1 VSMPPL
7 DAHLSIKVL
16 EDALEKFELLEAMQ
30 SLQDHSST
38 DELSQ
43 RIGDEISAVIQEQK
57 DLQHEYAALVVD
69 RATLTGYSNEQKLK
83 ETQTQIERV
92 ADALNKKSNQLSRTL
107 ISNPNIAENLA
118 KIQKERALLQ
128 RIFTITI
135 SELRNNPHNFPTL
148 EQTVVGDKKDRD
160 EFEKLKTE
168 EKVSRD
174 KLATL
179 KRNLETEHRD
189 HQSDVDER
197 NEETMKLKV
206 DLHELRNKS
215 QMETTYLTKETGARL
230 NSTERSFDQR
240 IQELKAEIDLME
252 AKVRREQRV
261 CEGNAFF
268 LKKKTKELGEKGT
281 FWAEKFDDIKETK
294 EAELEKLTKDE
305 DQTRTTLEE
314 TLGRYN
320 TENAIKKALIA
331 EDERRE
337 ENRIRTEKERELKEA
352 SALRLQRAWH
362 YYLKHR
368 PPPKKKKKK
377 KKK

>member
-1 VSMPPL
+1 VSSGNNP
-7 DAHLSIKVL
+7 
-16 EDALEKFELLEAMQ
+16 
-30 SLQDHSST
+30 T
-38 DELSQ
+38 LSQ
-43 RIGDEISAVIQEQK
+43 
-57 DLQHEYAALVVD
+57 
-69 RATLTGYSNEQKLK
+69 
-83 ETQTQIERV
+83 
-92 ADALNKKSNQLSRTL
+92 LSPL
-107 ISNPNIAENLA
+107 ITPLC
-118 KIQKERALLQ
+118 
-128 RIFTITI
+128 
-135 SELRNNPHNFPTL
+135 RNNPHNFATL
-148 EQTVVGDKKDRD
+148 EQSVIGDKKDRE
-160 EFEKLKTE
+160 EFEKLKQGEKESREKLSELKLSLE
-168 EKVSRD
+168 E
-174 KLATL
+174 
-179 KRNLETEHRD
+179 EHKF

-230 NSTERSFDQR
+230 NSTERSFEQS
-240 IQELKAEIDLME
+240 IKELKAKIELME
-252 AKVRREQRV
+252 KKVEREQRV

-281 FWAEKFDDIKETK
+281 EWVEKFDDVKESKET
-294 EAELEKLTKDE
+294 ELDKLTKDE
-305 DQTRTTLEE
+305 DSTRTTLEE

-352 SALRLQRAWH
+352 AALRLQRAWH

>member
-7 DAHLSIKVL
+7 DAHLAIKVL
-16 EDALEKFELLEAMQ
+16 EDALEKFELLENMQ

-69 RATLTGYSNEQKLK
+69 RATLTGYSNERKLK

-107 ISNPNIAENLA
+107 ISNPNIAENLS
-118 KIQKERALLQ
+118 KIQRERAGVE

-252 AKVRREQRV
+252 AKVQREQRV

-281 FWAEKFDDIKETK
+281 FWVEKFDDVKETK
-294 EAELEKLTKDE
+294 ETELEKLTKDE

-352 SALRLQRAWH
+352 AALRLQRAWH

>member
-1 VSMPPL
+1 
-7 DAHLSIKVL
+7 
-16 EDALEKFELLEAMQ
+16 
-30 SLQDHSST
+30 
-38 DELSQ
+38 
-43 RIGDEISAVIQEQK
+43 
-57 DLQHEYAALVVD
+57 
-69 RATLTGYSNEQKLK
+69 
-83 ETQTQIERV
+83 V
-92 ADALNKKSNQLSRTL
+92 ADALNKKSKQLSRTL

-128 RIFTITI
+128 RIFMITI

-160 EFEKLKTE
+160 EFEKLKQQ
-168 EKVSRD
+168 EKESRD
-174 KLATL
+174 KLAML

-189 HQSDVDER
+189 HQLDVDER
-197 NEETMKLKV
+197 NETTMKLKV

-215 QMETTYLTKETGARL
+215 QMETSYLTKETTARL
-230 NSTERSFDQR
+230 NSTERSFEQR
-240 IQELKAEIDLME
+240 LKELHAEISLME
-252 AKVRREQRV
+252 AKVAQERRV

-268 LKKKTKELGEKGT
+268 LKNKTKELGEMGNQ
-281 FWAEKFDDIKETK
+281 WVEKFDEVKEQK
-294 EAELEKLTKDE
+294 EAELDKLTKDE
-305 DQTRTTLEE
+305 DQTRTTLED

-352 SALRLQRAWH
+352 AALRLQRAWH

-377 KKK
+377 KKR

>member
-7 DAHLSIKVL
+7 DAHLAIKVL
-16 EDALEKFELLEAMQ
+16 EDALEKFELLENMQ

-69 RATLTGYSNEQKLK
+69 RATLTGYSNERKLK

-107 ISNPNIAENLA
+107 ISNPNIAENLS
-118 KIQKERALLQ
+118 KIQRERAGVE

-252 AKVRREQRV
+252 AKVQREQRV

-281 FWAEKFDDIKETK
+281 FWVEKFDDVKETK
-294 EAELEKLTKDE
+294 ETELEKLTKDE

-352 SALRLQRAWH
+352 AALRLQRAWH

-377 KKK
+377 KK

>member
-1 VSMPPL
+1 MSMPPL
-7 DAHLSIKVL
+7 DAHLAIKVL

-57 DLQHEYAALVVD
+57 DLQHHYAALVFE

-83 ETQTQIERV
+83 DTQEQIEKV
-92 ADALNKKSNQLSRTL
+92 ADALNKKSKQLSRTL

-128 RIFTITI
+128 RIFMITI

-148 EQTVVGDKKDRD
+148 EQTVIGDKKDRE
-160 EFEKLKTE
+160 EFEKLKQG
-168 EKVSRD
+168 EKESRD
-174 KLATL
+174 KLAHL
-179 KRNLETEHRD
+179 KRSLETEHRD
-189 HQSDVDER
+189 HQSDVDQR

-230 NSTERSFDQR
+230 NSTERSFEQS
-240 IQELKAEIDLME
+240 IKELKAKIELME
-252 AKVRREQRV
+252 KKVEREQRV

-281 FWAEKFDDIKETK
+281 EWVDKFDDVKESKET
-294 EAELEKLTKDE
+294 ELDKLTKDE
-305 DQTRTTLEE
+305 DSTRTTLEE

-352 SALRLQRAWH
+352 AALRLQRAWH

>member
-1 VSMPPL
+1 MSMPPL
-7 DAHLSIKVL
+7 DAQLAVKVL
-16 EDALEKFELLEAMQ
+16 EDAMEKFELLEAMTA
-30 SLQDHSST
+30 LQDHSST

-57 DLQHEYAALVVD
+57 DLQHHYAALVVE

-83 ETQTQIERV
+83 DTQKQIEEV
-92 ADALNKKSNQLSRTL
+92 ADALNKKSKHLSRTL

-128 RIFTITI
+128 RIFMITI
-135 SELRNNPHNFPTL
+135 SELRNNPHNFATL
-148 EQTVVGDKKDRD
+148 EQSVIGDKKDRE
-160 EFEKLKTE
+160 EFEKLKQGEKESREKLSELKLSLE
-168 EKVSRD
+168 E
-174 KLATL
+174 
-179 KRNLETEHRD
+179 EHKF

-230 NSTERSFDQR
+230 NSTERSFEQS
-240 IQELKAEIDLME
+240 IKELKAKIELME
-252 AKVRREQRV
+252 KKVEREQRV

-281 FWAEKFDDIKETK
+281 EWVEKFDDVKESKET
-294 EAELEKLTKDE
+294 ELDKLTKDE
-305 DQTRTTLEE
+305 DSTRTTLEE

-352 SALRLQRAWH
+352 AALRLQRAWH